1 MEPTTSSYIDGVWYE
16 INNVE
21 QWKAMMAR
29 VDQGLPPTE
38 GDIVDEVSGTI
49 LASTGSGQ
57 LVNESG
63 DLSGGGAS
71 QKRSG
76 TVAVRN
82 GNGITG
88 AGSQA
93 AERVQSLGYKVE
105 SGNAD
110 SFDYPQTLVVYEQG
124 GKADRAQEI
133 VDALGVGKAMVND
146 GSYVINAD
154 FLVVLGA
161 DWK

>member
-1 MEPTTSSYIDGVWYE
+1 M
-16 INNVE
+16 
-21 QWKAMMAR
+21 
-29 VDQGLPPTE
+29 
-38 GDIVDEVSGTI
+38 
-49 LASTGSGQ
+49 
-57 LVNESG
+57 
-63 DLSGGGAS
+63 
-71 QKRSG
+71 
-76 TVAVRN
+76 
-82 GNGITG
+82 
-88 AGSQA
+88 
-93 AERVQSLGYKVE
+93 E